1 MYFWHIFVIFCGE
14 SLIQDCVKSVLI
26 HSYSGLYFL
35 AFGLNTQRNE
45 LSLRIKVN
53 ASKFGPVQLRMRTL
67 FTQGKVFRHFDLFH
81 EVMKLQ
87 MFQFD
92 ISDVVTTKVENI
104 LPCFSSH
111 FLLLLL
117 LLMLLLILWRK
128 NRKQIFYGVFW
139 PFFTNSWS
147 FEWLNPA
154 ST

>member
-1 MYFWHIFVIFCGE
+1 MYFWHIFVIFWSK
-14 SLIQDCVKSVLI
+14 SLIQDCVKSLLI
-26 HSYSGLYFL
+26 QSYSGLYFL

-45 LSLRIKVN
+45 VSLRIQVN
-53 ASKFGPVQLRMRTL
+53 ASKFEPVQLRMRTL

-128 NRKQIFYGVFW
+128 NRKQIFYGIFC